1 MKIDQNSKYTLLYAD
16 EENIKVFLEKLNNE
30 LDNLK
35 KENIIVTFSD
45 NFKRKKE
52 DFLLFLDIAAHKKEL
67 GTSFVLVYKDID
79 ADDYP
84 EDFNIVPT
92 LTEAEDILDMEAM
105 ERELG
110 F

>member
-1 MKIDQNSKYTLLYAD
+1 MKIDQNSKYTLLHSD
-16 EENIKVFLEKLNNE
+16 EENIEYFLEKLNNE
-30 LDNLK
+30 LDNLE
-35 KENIIVTFSD
+35 KEHIIVTFSD
-45 NFKRKKE
+45 DFKRKKE
-52 DFLLFLDIAAHKKEL
+52 DLLLFLDIAVHKKEL
-67 GTSFVLVYKDID
+67 GTSFVIVYTDIN

-84 EDFNIVPT
+84 ENFNIVPT

>member
-1 MKIDQNSKYTLLYAD
+1 MKITKNHNYTLIHSS
-16 EENIKVFLEKLNNE
+16 EKSTSSFLENLNTE
-30 LDNLK
+30 LDKLK
-35 KENIIVTFSD
+35 EENIIVTFSD
-45 NFKRKKE
+45 DFKRKKE
-52 DFLLFLDIAAHKKEL
+52 DFLLFLGIAAQKKEL
-67 GTSFVLVYKDID
+67 GTSFVLVYKDVN

>member
-1 MKIDQNSKYTLLYAD
+1 MKVDQKSKYTLIHSD
-16 EENIKVFLEKLNNE
+16 EKKLEPLIEKLNNE
-30 LDNLK
+30 VDDLK
-35 KENIIVTFSD
+35 TQDIIVMFSE
-45 NFKRKKE
+45 NFKREKD
-52 DFLLFLDIAAHKKEL
+52 DFLLFLGTAAHKKEL
-67 GTSFVLVYKDID
+67 GTSLVLVYKNIN

-92 LTEAEDILDMEAM
+92 LIEAEDILDMEAM

>member
-1 MKIDQNSKYTLLYAD
+1 MKIDQNSKYTLLHAD

-30 LDNLK
+30 LHNLK

-67 GTSFVLVYKDID
+67 GTSFVLVNKEIN

-92 LTEAEDILDMEAM
+92 LTEAEDILDMETM

>member
-30 LDNLK
+30 LDNLE